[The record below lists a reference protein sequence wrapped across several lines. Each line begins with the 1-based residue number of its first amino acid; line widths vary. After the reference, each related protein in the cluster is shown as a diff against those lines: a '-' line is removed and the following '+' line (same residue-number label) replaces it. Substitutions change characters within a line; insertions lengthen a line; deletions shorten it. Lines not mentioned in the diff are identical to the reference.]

1 MPLFRLYKLMPS
13 QRGPPEPQPGSGNTF
28 MCWIFQF
35 VEPVIKQHKESCMGF
50 FQSQTSKYAKFIQDW
65 ANSPRLFASYGRRQ
79 MPECMKVYLPKE
91 TEEEDTEFPTFSKL
105 IQELVMIQ
113 KLLSKKP

>member
-1 MPLFRLYKLMPS
+1 MQS
-13 QRGPPEPQPGSGNTF
+13 QRQGQRGPEPQPGNTY
-28 MCWIFQF
+28 MCRIFQF
-35 VEPVIKQHKESCMGF
+35 LEPVIKQHKESCMGL

-65 ANSPRLFASYGRRQ
+65 ANSPRQSYGQRQ
-79 MPECMKVYLPKE
+79 MPECMKVYLRKE
-91 TEEEDTEFPTFSKL
+91 TEEENTGFPTFNKL